1 MGLSNTYSFYYIL
14 GGRFITPKS
23 IITCGPYGQETNL
36 PSELWPGATLRW
48 PVAWSAQWS
57 LLVSIGSSS
66 ATLGKSITRFFMKMF
81 SPSIFVFALCRYTE
95 EESRGQA
102 SFLIRWIL
110 IPMIRWGL
118 RAHLNFVSFYT
129 FYIYCWNDNCILGRC
144 LTIWE
149 EQRLIKKK
157 CFKWNFLLIV
167 SLGVAARA
175 GWLELHSG
183 WSIMSF
189 K

>member
-66 ATLGKSITRFFMKMF
+66 ATLGKGMIKSFHFKMILFFLNF
-81 SPSIFVFALCRYTE
+81 RTCRYTE

-118 RAHLNFVSFYT
+118 RANLFCIILPFP
-129 FYIYCWNDNCILGRC
+129 IYCWNDNCILGRC

-157 CFKWNFLLIV
+157 YFKWNFLLIV